1 MKNVQIPYDL
11 FWALLQHHLMM
22 EDGYEEEICN
32 GLEQKLDAMV
42 NRQLYSQYKTAPTEE
57 QRERA
62 RQEYLDRRGVLE
74 SFRWT
79 TSPWER

>member
-11 FWALLQHHLMM
+11 FMDLLLYHLNG
-22 EDGYEEEICN
+22 EDDLEEEIQR
-32 GLEQKLDAMV
+32 GLEEKLDAMV
-42 NRQLYSQYKTAPTEE
+42 NRQLYSQYKTALTEE
-57 QRERA
+57 QREKA
-62 RQEYLDRRGVLE
+62 RQAYLDRRGVPE

>member
-22 EDGYEEEICN
+22 EDGYEEEIQQ
-32 GLEQKLDAMV
+32 GLERKLDAMV
-42 NRQLYSQYKTAPTEE
+42 NRQLYSQYKAAPTEE
-57 QRERA
+57 QREKA
-62 RQEYLDRRGVLE
+62 RQEYLDRRGVPE

-79 TSPWER
+79 TSPWEL